1 MVVNKDAGMNEYSR
15 NATYQ
20 LCQVPMLVQTINPVH
35 LSLTLTH
42 SLQQYSQI
50 IDEMTNQRVFTE
62 NAIDVLS
69 QMLKNAKCDLAKNYV
84 SAINIML
91 TIGNNIYDCGN
102 TYIGRLKEKKALLS
116 QSSGNYADIISTI
129 DSVHSTLVDLL
140 SQARNL
146 DRSLDELR
154 QVLLQ
159 PSIPISPQVQQLSHG
174 TDISL
179 PVGVMPLQSITGY
192 QPNLSTQPCYQIV
205 SPVLSVNSNRLVPSQ
220 PFLVSRTVVPSTTEN
235 IVSCHNEASSYRVA
249 KVPLNQSQFTPPSK
263 LSIRP
268 SNQPPMQ
275 PAIPSSSQ
283 TPMQPPPSPSSI
295 RATPE
300 QTAVPAKASVIS
312 NADSTKT
319 VRGEPIVVNPS
330 RHRTRLCQHLQV
342 ACLQSHLQK
351 SKLPCLLPATLG
363 RNKRPLKQQESGK
376 SHLRKWNHLR
386 SPNPHPHRRVP
397 RKDCI
402 VF

>member
-1 MVVNKDAGMNEYSR
+1 MVINEDAGMNEYNR

-20 LCQVPMLVQTINPVH
+20 LCQVPMLVQTINPVN
-35 LSLTLTH
+35 LSLTLNH

-62 NAIDVLS
+62 NAISVLS
-69 QMLKNAKCDLAKNYV
+69 QMLKNAECDLTKNYV
-84 SAINIML
+84 SAISIML

-146 DRSLDELR
+146 DRNLDELR

-159 PSIPISPQVQQLSHG
+159 PSIPISPQVQQLGHG
-174 TDISL
+174 TDLSL
-179 PVGVMPLQSITGY
+179 PVGVMPLQSIAGY

-235 IVSCHNEASSYRVA
+235 AMPYHNEAPSSRVA
-249 KVPLNQSQFTPPSK
+249 KVVVNQSRILTPPSK
-263 LSIRP
+263 SP
-268 SNQPPMQ
+268 VQSSNQPP
-275 PAIPSSSQ
+275 IPSPSQ
-283 TPMQPPPSPSSI
+283 IPTQPPPSPSLVK
-295 RATPE
+295 ATPE
-300 QTAVPAKASVIS
+300 QTVVPAKANVLS
-312 NADSTKT
+312 STESGRT
-319 VRGEPIVVNPS
+319 VRETFCDLS
-330 RHRTRLCQHLQV
+330 
-342 ACLQSHLQK
+342 
-351 SKLPCLLPATLG
+351 
-363 RNKRPLKQQESGK
+363 
-376 SHLRKWNHLR
+376 
-386 SPNPHPHRRVP
+386 
-397 RKDCI
+397 
-402 VF
+402 